1 MRPSE
6 PAADFDHPLEMLA
19 ACHDRIEDRLQ
30 VLQRLR
36 DHLAQHG
43 CDEQARQA
51 AANIL
56 RYFDT
61 AGAHHHED
69 EEQDLFPR
77 LTASAPADSPLP
89 ALVEALRNDHRD
101 MRKAW
106 DALRKPLQ
114 EVSEGRCERIEPVLV
129 QRFVA
134 LYRRHIEREEAELL
148 PCAERLLSIG
158 EMTAIGAAMANRRG
172 VRR

>member
-1 MRPSE
+1 
-6 PAADFDHPLEMLA
+6 MLA
-19 ACHDRIEDRLQ
+19 ACHERIEDRLQ

-36 DHLAQHG
+36 DHLPQHG
-43 CDEQARQA
+43 CDQQARQA

-61 AGAHHHED
+61 AGAQHHED
-69 EEQDLFPR
+69 EENDLFPR
-77 LTASAPADSPLP
+77 LSANALADPPL
-89 ALVEALRNDHRD
+89 LELIDSLRDDHRD

-106 DALRKPLQ
+106 DALRARLQ
-114 EVSEGRCERIEPVLV
+114 DVREGRCEQIEPVLV

-148 PCAERLLSIG
+148 PCAERLLSAE
-158 EMTAIGAAMANRRG
+158 EMTAVGAAMASRRG